1 MIWPLVNALVHRAE
15 LASTSD
21 LARELVLAGGVALP
35 LLVRADRQ
43 TRGRGRGSNAW
54 WSDAGSLTVTL
65 AIDPEAHGLTP
76 AHEPRLALAAAVAVV
91 EAVAPFVPA
100 TEPLG
105 LRWPNDVEAGGRKLG
120 GVLPER
126 VETPAGARLLVGIG
140 LNVLT
145 RLEDAPPEVRAMAA
159 SLAGWGDAPVLDAV
173 LTAWLAR
180 FETILP
186 RLARDDPELAARWGE
201 LDTLRGRSVRVN
213 QGKCI
218 RAGVGGGIDEE
229 GALLLW
235 TGNEVLRVFGGQIMR
250 DV

>member
-1 MIWPLVNALVHRAE
+1 MTWPLVNTLVRRAE

-54 WSDAGSLTVTL
+54 WSDAGSLTMTL
-65 AIDPEAHGLTP
+65 AIDPQAHGLTP
-76 AHEPRLALAAAVAVV
+76 AHEPRLALAAAVALV
-91 EAVAPFVPA
+91 EAVAPFVPT

-105 LRWPNDVEAGGRKLG
+105 IRWPNDVEAGGRKLG

-126 VETPAGARLLVGIG
+126 VETPSGACLLVGIG

-145 RLEDAPPEVRAMAA
+145 RLVDAPPEVRAMAA
-159 SLAGWGDAPVLDAV
+159 SLAGWGDPPGLDAV

-180 FETILP
+180 FEAILP
-186 RLARDDPELAARWGE
+186 RLARDDPELAARWAE

-213 QGKCI
+213 QETCI
-218 RAGVGGGIDEE
+218 RAGVGGGIDAE

-235 TGNEVLRVFGGQIMR
+235 MGNEILRVFGGQIVR